1 MVWVFGKCLFQAL
14 QYLYFLIAVGE
25 EALSLFKGQ
34 DKLKAKVSN
43 VKNYIFTVLAAPMA
57 LVSLF
62 YILFRLDTV
71 TLLKYCSYGTVESLS
86 HTHT

>member
-1 MVWVFGKCLFQAL
+1 MQFMLWVFGKCLFQAL

-62 YILFRLDTV
+62 FILI
-71 TLLKYCSYGTVESLS
+71 
-86 HTHT
+86 